1 MLMRA
6 KDKILLVG
14 LGHPYRSD
22 DGFGPQA
29 IEALKKKFGDQYEY
43 RQHSGDPA
51 DLMDL
56 WEQRSLVIL
65 DAWHSADP
73 RPGTIHCIKVKP
85 GDTLPGAISVS
96 SHALSL
102 GEALEMGQILQ
113 KTPQSLIILG
123 VEGENFEPGN
133 LLSPAV
139 EKALDQVI
147 ARIPQLIE
155 GV

>member
-1 MLMRA
+1 MDG

-56 WEQRSLVIL
+56 WEHRSLVIL
-65 DAWHSADP
+65 DAFHCAEPD
-73 RPGTIHCIKVKP
+73 PGTIHCIKAKP
-85 GDTLPGAISVS
+85 GDTLPWSTSVS

-102 GEALEMGQILQ
+102 SEALVMGQILQ
-113 KTPQSLIILG
+113 KIPRSLIILG
-123 VEGENFEPGN
+123 VEGENFEPGD

-139 EKALDQVI
+139 SKALDQVI

>member
-1 MLMRA
+1 MVTTE
-6 KDKILLVG
+6 KILLVG
-14 LGHPYRSD
+14 LGHLYRSD

-29 IEALKKKFGDQYEY
+29 IEALKNKFGDRYEY

-51 DLMDL
+51 DLMEL

-65 DAWHSADP
+65 DALHSQDP
-73 RPGTIHCIKVKP
+73 RPGTIHCIKVQP
-85 GDTLPGAISVS
+85 GDTLPETNSVS

-113 KTPQSLIILG
+113 KTPRSLIILG
-123 VEGENFEPGN
+123 VEGENFEPGDQ
-133 LLSPAV
+133 LSPAV
-139 EKALDQVI
+139 TAALDQVLLS
-147 ARIPQLIE
+147 IPQLIE